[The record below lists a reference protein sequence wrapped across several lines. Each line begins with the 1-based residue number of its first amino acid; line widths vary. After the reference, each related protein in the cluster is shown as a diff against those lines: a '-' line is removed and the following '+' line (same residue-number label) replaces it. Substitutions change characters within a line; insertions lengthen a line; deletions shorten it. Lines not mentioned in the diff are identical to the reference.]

1 MKALTQLD
9 HAILAA
15 AVLDQ
20 ARLVVATGAWRFQ
33 AKTPAEYLR
42 SNTLAGSHVTDRF
55 EAVIRD
61 EWRKL
66 ENRRRKDEAV

>member
-9 HAILAA
+9 HACLAA

-20 ARLVVATGAWRFQ
+20 ARLVVATGAWRFSP
-33 AKTPAEYLR
+33 KTPAEYLR
-42 SNTLAGSHVTDRF
+42 SQTITGSHITDRF
-55 EAVIRD
+55 ESVIRD

-66 ENRRRKDEAV
+66 ENRRRKDETV